1 MRVQKYCFFRKYAN
15 IFAYLG
21 IFLLFCRRKGEIS
34 TMKLN
39 FNTVREFLKTTLNLT
54 NDVDIQAASENIR
67 KNIPFRGPNVYILF
81 VAIIIASVGLNVNS
95 IPVIIGAMLISP
107 LMGPITGLG
116 LGLGTNDRE
125 LVLFSIKNLLV
136 MVGISLLAA
145 TLYFILTPLE
155 IDNPTELLARTRPTI
170 YDVFIALFG
179 GLAGVL
185 ETARKEKG
193 TVISGVAIATALMPP
208 LCTVGYGIA
217 NLSWQY
223 TIGALFLFSINCIF
237 IAMAAYLMA
246 KFLKFP
252 MKTVEQHR
260 TRYFILSYALVILLA
275 ATSIFTGYH
284 VIRENDFTKLANR
297 FVKKN
302 QNIGKTYIYDSQVNI
317 DSKPYMLELRLAG
330 ETLNEDTKEMLL
342 RDAENYGIMRSQIV
356 IHEDAT
362 VQVDRFNET
371 EIVKNLMATN
381 ANNIQVRDD
390 SIKVLNAQIAHY
402 KQQELPAKQLA
413 EELQVQLPSITRLT
427 LAKGTALEQNV
438 VMSEE
443 QVVVVAHCIKMPGEE
458 EKARVYE
465 WLKIRLQIQDLEII
479 FDYEE
484 ALTE

>member
-1 MRVQKYCFFRKYAN
+1 
-15 IFAYLG
+15 
-21 IFLLFCRRKGEIS
+21 
-34 TMKLN
+34 MKVN

-54 NDVDIQAASENIR
+54 NDVDIPAASENIR
-67 KNIPFRGPNVYILF
+67 KNIPFRGPNVYILI

-145 TLYFILTPLE
+145 TLYFIVTPLE

-223 TIGALFLFSINCIF
+223 TVGALFLFSINCIF

-284 VIRENDFTKLANR
+284 VIRENDFTKMANR

-381 ANNIQVRDD
+381 ASNVQVRDD

-427 LAKGTALEQNV
+427 LARGTALEQNV

-443 QVVVVAHCIKMPGEE
+443 QVVVVAHCSEMPSEE
-458 EKARVYE
+458 EKTRVYE
-465 WLKIRLQIQDLEII
+465 WLKIRLQIDGLEII
-479 FDYEE
+479 FD
-484 ALTE
+484 TETL

>member
-1 MRVQKYCFFRKYAN
+1 
-15 IFAYLG
+15 
-21 IFLLFCRRKGEIS
+21 
-34 TMKLN
+34 MKLN
-39 FNTVREFLKTTLNLT
+39 FNTIREFLKNTLNLT
-54 NDVDIQAASENIR
+54 NDVDIPAAIEDIR
-67 KNIPFRGPNVYILF
+67 TNIPLRGPNVYILF

-252 MKTVEQHR
+252 VKTVEQHR
-260 TRYFILSYALVILLA
+260 TRYFILSYGLVILLA
-275 ATSIFTGYH
+275 ATSIFTGYN

-381 ANNIQVRDD
+381 ASNVQVRDD
-390 SIKVLNAQIAHY
+390 SIKVLNAQITAY
-402 KQQELPAKQLA
+402 KQRELPAKQLA
-413 EELQVQLPSITRLT
+413 EELQVQLPSIIRLT

-443 QVVVVAHCIKMPGEE
+443 QVIVVAHCSEMPSEE

-465 WLKIRLQIQDLEII
+465 WLKVRLQIDSLEII
-479 FDYEE
+479 FEGE
-484 ALTE
+484 N

>member
-1 MRVQKYCFFRKYAN
+1 
-15 IFAYLG
+15 
-21 IFLLFCRRKGEIS
+21 
-34 TMKLN
+34 MKLN
-39 FNTVREFLKTTLNLT
+39 FNIREFLTDTLNLT
-54 NDVDIQAASENIR
+54 NYVDIPAANDNIR
-67 KNIPFRGPNVYILF
+67 KNIPFKGPNVYILF
-81 VAIIIASVGLNVNS
+81 AAVIIASVGLNVNS

-107 LMGPITGLG
+107 LMGPIIGLG
-116 LGLGTNDRE
+116 LGLGTNDRD

-179 GLAGVL
+179 GMAGVL

-193 TVISGVAIATALMPP
+193 TVVSGVAIATALMPP

-217 NLSWQY
+217 NMSWQY

-252 MKTVEQHR
+252 VLTVEQNR
-260 TRYFILSYALVILLA
+260 RRYYILSYGLVILLA
-275 ATSIFTGYH
+275 GTSVVTGYQ
-284 VIRENDFTKLANR
+284 VIRENEFTKNANR

-302 QNIGKTYIYDSQVNI
+302 HTIGKTYIYDSQVDI

-330 ETLNEDTKEMLL
+330 ETLNNDTREMLL

-362 VQVDRFNET
+362 VQVDRLNET
-371 EIVKNLMATN
+371 EIVKNLIATN
-381 ANNIQVRDD
+381 TNNIQVRDD
-390 SIKVLNAQIAHY
+390 SIKVLNAQLENY
-402 KQQELPAKQLA
+402 KQQQLPAAQLA
-413 EELQVQLPSITRLT
+413 AELQVQMPDIVRITM
-427 LAKGTALEQNV
+427 AKGTSMEKDV
-438 VMSEE
+438 VTSEN
-443 QVVVVAHCIKMPGEE
+443 QVVVIV
-458 EKARVYE
+458 
-465 WLKIRLQIQDLEII
+465 
-479 FDYEE
+479 
-484 ALTE
+484 

>member
-1 MRVQKYCFFRKYAN
+1 MLNQIC
-15 IFAYLG
+15 
-21 IFLLFCRRKGEIS
+21 
-34 TMKLN
+34 TMKVN

-81 VAIIIASVGLNVNS
+81 SAVIIASVGLNVNS

-107 LMGPITGLG
+107 LMGPIIGLG

-252 MKTVEQHR
+252 VKTVEQHR
-260 TRYFILSYALVILLA
+260 TRYFILSYGLVILLA

-284 VIRENDFTKLANR
+284 VIRENDFTKMANR

-342 RDAENYGIMRSQIV
+342 RDAENYGIMHSQIV

-381 ANNIQVRDD
+381 ASNVQVRDD

-427 LAKGTALEQNV
+427 LARGTALEQNV

-443 QVVVVAHCIKMPGEE
+443 QVVVVAHCSEMPSEE
-458 EKARVYE
+458 EKTRVYE
-465 WLKIRLQIQDLEII
+465 WLKIRLQIDGLEII
-479 FDYEE
+479 FD
-484 ALTE
+484 TETL

>member
-1 MRVQKYCFFRKYAN
+1 
-15 IFAYLG
+15 
-21 IFLLFCRRKGEIS
+21 
-34 TMKLN
+34 MKLN
-39 FNTVREFLKTTLNLT
+39 FNTIREFLKTTLNLT
-54 NDVDIQAASENIR
+54 NDVDIPAASENIR

-145 TLYFILTPLE
+145 TLYFMLTPLE

-252 MKTVEQHR
+252 VKTVEQHR

-330 ETLNEDTKEMLL
+330 ETLNEDTKEILL

-381 ANNIQVRDD
+381 ASNVQVRDD
-390 SIKVLNAQIAHY
+390 SIKVLNAQITAY
-402 KQQELPAKQLA
+402 KQRELPAKQLA

-427 LAKGTALEQNV
+427 LAKGTALEQNK

-443 QVVVVAHCIKMPGEE
+443 QVVVVAHCIEMPSEE
-458 EKARVYE
+458 EKTRVYE
-465 WLKIRLQIQDLEII
+465 WLKIRLQVEDLEML
-479 FDYEE
+479 FEE
-484 ALTE
+484 EIP

>member
-1 MRVQKYCFFRKYAN
+1 
-15 IFAYLG
+15 
-21 IFLLFCRRKGEIS
+21 
-34 TMKLN
+34 MKLN
-39 FNTVREFLKTTLNLT
+39 FNIIREFLKTTLNLT
-54 NDVDIQAASENIR
+54 NDVDIPAASENIR

-81 VAIIIASVGLNVNS
+81 SAVIIASVGLNVNS

-107 LMGPITGLG
+107 LMGPIIGLG

-145 TLYFILTPLE
+145 TMYFMLTPLE

-223 TIGALFLFSINCIF
+223 TVGALFLFSINCIF

-252 MKTVEQHR
+252 VKTVEQHR
-260 TRYFILSYALVILLA
+260 TRYFILSYGLVILLA
-275 ATSIFTGYH
+275 ATSIFTGYN

-381 ANNIQVRDD
+381 ASNVQVRDD
-390 SIKVLNAQIAHY
+390 SIKVLNAQITAY
-402 KQQELPAKQLA
+402 KQRELPAKQLA

-427 LAKGTALEQNV
+427 LAKGTALEQNM

-443 QVVVVAHCIKMPGEE
+443 QVVVVAHCSEMPSEE

-465 WLKIRLQIQDLEII
+465 WLKVRLQIDSLEII
-479 FDYEE
+479 FEE
-484 ALTE
+484 EN

>member
-1 MRVQKYCFFRKYAN
+1 
-15 IFAYLG
+15 
-21 IFLLFCRRKGEIS
+21 
-34 TMKLN
+34 MKLN

-54 NDVDIQAASENIR
+54 NDVDIQAAIEDIR
-67 KNIPFRGPNVYILF
+67 SNIPFRGPNVYILF

-145 TLYFILTPLE
+145 TLYFIVTPLE

-193 TVISGVAIATALMPP
+193 TVLSGVAIATALMPP

-252 MKTVEQHR
+252 VKTVEQHR

-284 VIRENDFTKLANR
+284 VIRENDFTKMANR

-381 ANNIQVRDD
+381 ASNVQVRDD

-427 LAKGTALEQNV
+427 LARGTALEQNV

-443 QVVVVAHCIKMPGEE
+443 QVVVVAHCSEMPSEE
-458 EKARVYE
+458 EKVRVYE
-465 WLKIRLQIQDLEII
+465 WLKIRLQVEDLEII
-479 FDYEE
+479 FD
-484 ALTE
+484 TETLCKRHSFGH

>member
-1 MRVQKYCFFRKYAN
+1 
-15 IFAYLG
+15 
-21 IFLLFCRRKGEIS
+21 
-34 TMKLN
+34 MKLN
-39 FNTVREFLKTTLNLT
+39 FNTIREFLKTTLNLT
-54 NDVDIQAASENIR
+54 NDVDIPAASENIR

-193 TVISGVAIATALMPP
+193 TVLSGVAIATALMPP

-252 MKTVEQHR
+252 VKTVEEHR

-284 VIRENDFTKLANR
+284 VIRENDFTKMANR

-317 DSKPYMLELRLAG
+317 DTKPYMLELRLAG

-381 ANNIQVRDD
+381 ASNVQVRDD
-390 SIKVLNAQIAHY
+390 SIKVLNAQITAY
-402 KQQELPAKQLA
+402 KQRELPAKQLA

-427 LAKGTALEQNV
+427 LARGTALEQNM

-443 QVVVVAHCIKMPGEE
+443 QVVVVAHCSEMPSEE
-458 EKARVYE
+458 EKTRVYE
-465 WLKIRLQIQDLEII
+465 WLKIRLQVEDLEML
-479 FDYEE
+479 FEE
-484 ALTE
+484 EN

>member
-1 MRVQKYCFFRKYAN
+1 
-15 IFAYLG
+15 
-21 IFLLFCRRKGEIS
+21 
-34 TMKLN
+34 MKLN

>member
-1 MRVQKYCFFRKYAN
+1 
-15 IFAYLG
+15 
-21 IFLLFCRRKGEIS
+21 
-34 TMKLN
+34 MKLN

-413 EELQVQLPSITRLT
+413 EELQVQLPSIMRLT
-427 LAKGTALEQNV
+427 LARGTALEQNV

-443 QVVVVAHCIKMPGEE
+443 QVVVVAHCSEMPSEE
-458 EKARVYE
+458 EKTRVYE
-465 WLKIRLQIQDLEII
+465 WLKIRLQIDGLEII
-479 FDYEE
+479 FD
-484 ALTE
+484 TETL

>member
-1 MRVQKYCFFRKYAN
+1 
-15 IFAYLG
+15 
-21 IFLLFCRRKGEIS
+21 
-34 TMKLN
+34 MKVN

-252 MKTVEQHR
+252 VKTVEQHR
-260 TRYFILSYALVILLA
+260 TRYFILSYGLVILLA
-275 ATSIFTGYH
+275 ATSIFTGYN

-371 EIVKNLMATN
+371 EIVKNLIATN
-381 ANNIQVRDD
+381 QSNVQVRDD
-390 SIKVLNAQIAHY
+390 SIKVLNAQITAY
-402 KQQELPAKQLA
+402 KQRELPAKQLA
-413 EELQVQLPSITRLT
+413 EELQVQLPGITRLT
-427 LAKGTALEQNV
+427 LAKGTALEQNM

-443 QVVVVAHCIKMPGEE
+443 QVVVVAHCSEMPSEE
-458 EKARVYE
+458 EKTRVYE
-465 WLKIRLQIQDLEII
+465 WLKVRLQIEGLEII
-479 FDYEE
+479 FEE
-484 ALTE
+484 E

>member
-1 MRVQKYCFFRKYAN
+1 
-15 IFAYLG
+15 
-21 IFLLFCRRKGEIS
+21 
-34 TMKLN
+34 MKLN
-39 FNTVREFLKTTLNLT
+39 FNTVREFLKITLNLT
-54 NDVDIQAASENIR
+54 NDVDIPAASENIR

-145 TLYFILTPLE
+145 TLYFILTPLD

-193 TVISGVAIATALMPP
+193 TVLSGVAIATALMPP

-252 MKTVEQHR
+252 VKTVEQHR

-284 VIRENDFTKLANR
+284 VIRENDFTKMANQ

-317 DSKPYMLELRLAG
+317 DTKPYMLELRLAG

-381 ANNIQVRDD
+381 ASNVQVRDD

-427 LAKGTALEQNV
+427 LARGTALEQNV

-443 QVVVVAHCIKMPGEE
+443 QVVVVAHCSEMPSEE
-458 EKARVYE
+458 EKVRVYE
-465 WLKIRLQIQDLEII
+465 WLKIRLQVEDLEII
-479 FDYEE
+479 FD
-484 ALTE
+484 TETL

>member
-1 MRVQKYCFFRKYAN
+1 
-15 IFAYLG
+15 
-21 IFLLFCRRKGEIS
+21 
-34 TMKLN
+34 MKLN
-39 FNTVREFLKTTLNLT
+39 FNTVREFLKITLNLT
-54 NDVDIQAASENIR
+54 NDVDIPAASENIR

-145 TLYFILTPLE
+145 TLYFIVTPLE

-223 TIGALFLFSINCIF
+223 TVGALFLFSINCIF

-252 MKTVEQHR
+252 MKTVEEHR

-284 VIRENDFTKLANR
+284 VIRENDFTKMANR

-317 DSKPYMLELRLAG
+317 DTKPYMLELRLAG

-381 ANNIQVRDD
+381 ASNVQVRDD
-390 SIKVLNAQIAHY
+390 SIKVLNAQITAY
-402 KQQELPAKQLA
+402 KQRELPAKQLA

-427 LAKGTALEQNV
+427 LARGTALEQNV

-443 QVVVVAHCIKMPGEE
+443 QVVVVAHCSEMPSEE
-458 EKARVYE
+458 EKKRVYE
-465 WLKIRLQIQDLEII
+465 WLKIRLQIDGLEII
-479 FDYEE
+479 FD
-484 ALTE
+484 TETL

>member
-1 MRVQKYCFFRKYAN
+1 
-15 IFAYLG
+15 
-21 IFLLFCRRKGEIS
+21 
-34 TMKLN
+34 MKLN
-39 FNTVREFLKTTLNLT
+39 FNSIREFLKTTLNLT
-54 NDVDIQAASENIR
+54 NDVDIPTASENIR

-125 LVLFSIKNLLV
+125 LVLFSIKHLLV

-145 TLYFILTPLE
+145 TMYFMLTPLE

-217 NLSWQY
+217 NLSWRY

-252 MKTVEQHR
+252 VKTVEQHR
-260 TRYFILSYALVILLA
+260 TRYFILSYGLVLALAV
-275 ATSIFTGYH
+275 TSIVTGYH

-330 ETLNEDTKEMLL
+330 ETLNDDTKEMLL

-371 EIVKNLMATN
+371 EIVKNLLATN
-381 ANNIQVRDD
+381 ASNIQIRED
-390 SIKVLNAQIAHY
+390 SIKVLNAQIALY

-427 LAKGTALEQNV
+427 LARGTALEQNV
-438 VMSEE
+438 VMSEA
-443 QVVVVAHCIKMPGEE
+443 QVVVVAHCSEMPSEE
-458 EKARVYE
+458 EKTRVYD
-465 WLKIRLQIQDLEII
+465 WLKIRLQVEDLEML
-479 FDYEE
+479 FEE
-484 ALTE
+484 

>member
-1 MRVQKYCFFRKYAN
+1 
-15 IFAYLG
+15 
-21 IFLLFCRRKGEIS
+21 
-34 TMKLN
+34 MKLN
-39 FNTVREFLKTTLNLT
+39 FNTIREFLKATLNLT
-54 NDVDIQAASENIR
+54 NDVDIPAASENIR

-125 LVLFSIKNLLV
+125 LVLFSIKNLLI

-145 TLYFILTPLE
+145 TLYFMLTPLE

-223 TIGALFLFSINCIF
+223 TVGALFLFSINCIF

-317 DSKPYMLELRLAG
+317 DAKPYMLELRLAG
-330 ETLNEDTKEMLL
+330 ETLNNDTKEMLL

-371 EIVKNLMATN
+371 EIVKNLIATN
-381 ANNIQVRDD
+381 ASNIQVRDD
-390 SIKVLNAQIAHY
+390 SIKVLNAQIAAY

-438 VMSEE
+438 VTSEE
-443 QVVVVAHCIKMPGEE
+443 QVVVVAHCSEMPSEE
-458 EKARVYE
+458 EKTRLYE
-465 WLKIRLQIQDLEII
+465 WLKVRLQIDGLEII
-479 FDYEE
+479 FD
-484 ALTE
+484 TENQ

>member
-1 MRVQKYCFFRKYAN
+1 
-15 IFAYLG
+15 
-21 IFLLFCRRKGEIS
+21 
-34 TMKLN
+34 MKLN
-39 FNTVREFLKTTLNLT
+39 FNIREFVRNTLNLT
-54 NDVDIQAASENIR
+54 HYVDIPAASENIR

-107 LMGPITGLG
+107 LMGPIIGLG

-193 TVISGVAIATALMPP
+193 TVMAGVAIATALMPP

-217 NLSWQY
+217 NLSLQY
-223 TIGALFLFSINCIF
+223 TLGALFLFSINCIF
-237 IAMAAYLMA
+237 IALAAYLMA

-252 MKTVEQHR
+252 VKTVEQHR
-260 TRYFILSYALVILLA
+260 TRYYILSYGLVILLMG
-275 ATSIFTGYH
+275 TSLVTGYQ
-284 VIRENDFTKLANR
+284 VIRENNFTKSANR

-302 QNIGKTYIYDSQVNI
+302 HTIGKTYIYDSQVNI
-317 DSKPYMLELRLAG
+317 DNRPYIVELRLAG
-330 ETLNEDTKEMLL
+330 EALNTDTREMLM
-342 RDAENYGIMRSQIV
+342 RDAESYGIMRSQIV

-362 VQVDRFNET
+362 VQIDRFNET
-371 EIVKNLMATN
+371 EIVKNLITTN
-381 ANNIQVRDD
+381 TSNIQVRDD
-390 SIKVLNAQIAHY
+390 SIRVLNAQIAAY
-402 KQQELPAKQLA
+402 KQQELPAVQLA
-413 EELQVQLPSITRLT
+413 AELQIQLPTITRVA

-438 VMSEE
+438 VTSEQ
-443 QVVVVAHCIKMPGEE
+443 QVVVVVHCSEMPSDEE
-458 EKARVYE
+458 QARVYE
-465 WLKIRLQIQDLEII
+465 WLKVRLQVQDLEII
-479 FDYEE
+479 FDNKEML
-484 ALTE
+484 AK

>member
-1 MRVQKYCFFRKYAN
+1 
-15 IFAYLG
+15 
-21 IFLLFCRRKGEIS
+21 
-34 TMKLN
+34 MKVN

-54 NDVDIQAASENIR
+54 NDVDIPSAIEDIR
-67 KNIPFRGPNVYILF
+67 SNIPFRGPNVYILF

-193 TVISGVAIATALMPP
+193 TVLSGVAIATALMPP

-223 TIGALFLFSINCIF
+223 TVGALFLFSINCIF

-252 MKTVEQHR
+252 MKTVEEHR

-284 VIRENDFTKLANR
+284 VIRENDFTKMANR

-381 ANNIQVRDD
+381 ASNVQVRDD

-427 LAKGTALEQNV
+427 LARGTALEQNV

-443 QVVVVAHCIKMPGEE
+443 QVVVVAHCSEMPSEE
-458 EKARVYE
+458 EKTRVYE
-465 WLKIRLQIQDLEII
+465 WLKIRLQIDGLEII
-479 FDYEE
+479 FD
-484 ALTE
+484 TETL

>member
-1 MRVQKYCFFRKYAN
+1 
-15 IFAYLG
+15 
-21 IFLLFCRRKGEIS
+21 
-34 TMKLN
+34 MKLN

-54 NDVDIQAASENIR
+54 NDVDIPAASENIR

-81 VAIIIASVGLNVNS
+81 FAVIIASVGLNVNS

-107 LMGPITGLG
+107 LMGPIIGLG

-145 TLYFILTPLE
+145 TMYFMLTPLE

-223 TIGALFLFSINCIF
+223 TVGALFLFSINCIF

-252 MKTVEQHR
+252 VKTVEQHR

-284 VIRENDFTKLANR
+284 VIRENDFTKMANR

-381 ANNIQVRDD
+381 ASNVQVRDD

-413 EELQVQLPSITRLT
+413 EELQVQLPSIMRLT
-427 LAKGTALEQNV
+427 LARGTALEQNV

-443 QVVVVAHCIKMPGEE
+443 QVVVVAHCSEMPSEE
-458 EKARVYE
+458 EKTRVYE
-465 WLKIRLQIQDLEII
+465 WLKIRLQIDGLEII
-479 FDYEE
+479 FD
-484 ALTE
+484 TETL

>member
-1 MRVQKYCFFRKYAN
+1 
-15 IFAYLG
+15 
-21 IFLLFCRRKGEIS
+21 
-34 TMKLN
+34 MKLN
-39 FNTVREFLKTTLNLT
+39 FNTVREFLKITLNLT
-54 NDVDIQAASENIR
+54 NDVDIPAASENIR

-145 TLYFILTPLE
+145 TLYFIVTPLE

-223 TIGALFLFSINCIF
+223 TVGALFLFSINCIF

-252 MKTVEQHR
+252 MKTVEEHR

-317 DSKPYMLELRLAG
+317 DAKPYMLELRLAG

-381 ANNIQVRDD
+381 ASNVQMRDD

-427 LAKGTALEQNV
+427 LARGTALEQNV

-443 QVVVVAHCIKMPGEE
+443 QVVVVAHCSEMPSEE
-458 EKARVYE
+458 EKTRVYE
-465 WLKIRLQIQDLEII
+465 WLKIRLQIDGLEII
-479 FDYEE
+479 FD
-484 ALTE
+484 TETL

>member
-1 MRVQKYCFFRKYAN
+1 
-15 IFAYLG
+15 
-21 IFLLFCRRKGEIS
+21 
-34 TMKLN
+34 MKLN
-39 FNTVREFLKTTLNLT
+39 FNSIREFLKTTLNLT
-54 NDVDIQAASENIR
+54 NDVDIPAAIEDIR
-67 KNIPFRGPNVYILF
+67 SNIPFRGPNVYILF

-145 TLYFILTPLE
+145 TLYFMLTPLE

-193 TVISGVAIATALMPP
+193 TVLSGVAIATALMPP

-217 NLSWQY
+217 HLSWQY

-237 IAMAAYLMA
+237 IAMAAYIMA

-252 MKTVEQHR
+252 VKTVEQHR
-260 TRYFILSYALVILLA
+260 TRYFILSYGLVLLLA
-275 ATSIFTGYH
+275 ATSIFTAYQ
-284 VIRENDFTKLANR
+284 VIRENEFTKQANR

-302 QNIGKTYIYDSQVNI
+302 QTIGKTYIYDSQVNI
-317 DSKPYMLELRLAG
+317 DVKPYALELRLAG
-330 ETLNEDTKEMLL
+330 EALNDEIREMLL

-356 IHEDAT
+356 MHEDAT
-362 VQVDRFNET
+362 VEIDRFNET
-371 EIVKNLMATN
+371 EIVKNLIATN
-381 ANNIQVRDD
+381 AANMQERDD
-390 SIKVLNAQIAHY
+390 SIKVLNAQIARY
-402 KQQELPAKQLA
+402 AQQALPAKQLA
-413 EELQVQLPSITRLT
+413 EELQVQLPTISRLT
-427 LAKGTALEQNV
+427 LAKGTMLEQNV
-438 VMSEE
+438 VMSDE
-443 QVVVVAHCIKMPGEE
+443 QVVVVAHCSEMPSEE
-458 EKARVYE
+458 EKTRVYE
-465 WLKIRLQIQDLEII
+465 WLKVRLQVTNLEII
-479 FDYEE
+479 FDQE
-484 ALTE
+484 AGAENTINAE

>member
-1 MRVQKYCFFRKYAN
+1 
-15 IFAYLG
+15 
-21 IFLLFCRRKGEIS
+21 
-34 TMKLN
+34 MKLN

-54 NDVDIQAASENIR
+54 NDVDIPAASENIR

-145 TLYFILTPLE
+145 TMYFMLTPLE

-223 TIGALFLFSINCIF
+223 TVGALFLFSINCIF

-275 ATSIFTGYH
+275 VTSIFTGYH

-317 DSKPYMLELRLAG
+317 DTKPYMLELRLAG

-371 EIVKNLMATN
+371 EIVKNLIATN
-381 ANNIQVRDD
+381 ASNIQVRDD
-390 SIKVLNAQIAHY
+390 SIRVLNAQIAAY
-402 KQQELPAKQLA
+402 KRQELPAKQLA
-413 EELQVQLPSITRLT
+413 EELQVQLPSIIRLT
-427 LAKGTALEQNV
+427 LAKGTALEQNM

-443 QVVVVAHCIKMPGEE
+443 QVVVVAHCSEMPSEE
-458 EKARVYE
+458 EKTRLYE
-465 WLKIRLQIQDLEII
+465 WLKVRLQIDSLEII
-479 FDYEE
+479 FD
-484 ALTE
+484 TENQ

>member
-1 MRVQKYCFFRKYAN
+1 
-15 IFAYLG
+15 
-21 IFLLFCRRKGEIS
+21 
-34 TMKLN
+34 MKLN
-39 FNTVREFLKTTLNLT
+39 FNTIREFLKTTLNLT
-54 NDVDIQAASENIR
+54 DYVDIPAASENIR

-145 TLYFILTPLE
+145 TLYFMLTPLE

-284 VIRENDFTKLANR
+284 VIRENDFTKMANR

-371 EIVKNLMATN
+371 EIVKNLIATN
-381 ANNIQVRDD
+381 ASNIQVRDD
-390 SIKVLNAQIAHY
+390 SIKVLNAQITAY
-402 KQQELPAKQLA
+402 KQRELPAKQLA

-427 LAKGTALEQNV
+427 LARGTALEQNM

-443 QVVVVAHCIKMPGEE
+443 QVVVVAHCSEMPSEE
-458 EKARVYE
+458 EKTRVYE
-465 WLKIRLQIQDLEII
+465 WLKIRLQVEDLEML
-479 FDYEE
+479 FEE
-484 ALTE
+484 EIP

>member
-1 MRVQKYCFFRKYAN
+1 
-15 IFAYLG
+15 
-21 IFLLFCRRKGEIS
+21 
-34 TMKLN
+34 MKLN
-39 FNTVREFLKTTLNLT
+39 FNAVREFLKTTLNLT
-54 NDVDIQAASENIR
+54 NDVDIPAASENIR
-67 KNIPFRGPNVYILF
+67 KNIPFRGPNVYILI

-125 LVLFSIKNLLV
+125 LVLFSIKNLLI

-145 TLYFILTPLE
+145 TLYFMLTPLE

-284 VIRENDFTKLANR
+284 VIRENDFTKMANR

-381 ANNIQVRDD
+381 ASNVQVRDD

-413 EELQVQLPSITRLT
+413 EELQVQLPSIMRLT
-427 LAKGTALEQNV
+427 LATGTALEQNV

-443 QVVVVAHCIKMPGEE
+443 QVVVVAHCSEMPSEE
-458 EKARVYE
+458 EKTRVYE
-465 WLKIRLQIQDLEII
+465 WLKIRLQIDGLEII
-479 FDYEE
+479 FD
-484 ALTE
+484 TETL

>member
-1 MRVQKYCFFRKYAN
+1 
-15 IFAYLG
+15 
-21 IFLLFCRRKGEIS
+21 
-34 TMKLN
+34 MKLN
-39 FNTVREFLKTTLNLT
+39 FNLREFLKQTLNL
-54 NDVDIQAASENIR
+54 NDYVDIPAANEDIR
-67 KNIPFRGPNVYILF
+67 ENIPFRGPNVYILF

-145 TLYFILTPLE
+145 TLYFIVTPLE

-223 TIGALFLFSINCIF
+223 TVGALFLFSINCIF

-252 MKTVEQHR
+252 MKTVEEHR

-317 DSKPYMLELRLAG
+317 DTKPYMLELRLAG

-381 ANNIQVRDD
+381 ASNVQVRDD
-390 SIKVLNAQIAHY
+390 SIKVLNAQIAAY
-402 KQQELPAKQLA
+402 KQRELPAKQLA

-443 QVVVVAHCIKMPGEE
+443 QVVVVAHCSEMPSEE
-458 EKARVYE
+458 EKTRVYE
-465 WLKIRLQIQDLEII
+465 WLKVRLQIDSLEII
-479 FDYEE
+479 FEE
-484 ALTE
+484 EIL

>member
-1 MRVQKYCFFRKYAN
+1 
-15 IFAYLG
+15 
-21 IFLLFCRRKGEIS
+21 
-34 TMKLN
+34 MKLN

-54 NDVDIQAASENIR
+54 NDVDIPAASENIR

-145 TLYFILTPLE
+145 TLYFIVTPLE

-223 TIGALFLFSINCIF
+223 TVGALFLFSINCIF

-252 MKTVEQHR
+252 VKTVEQHR
-260 TRYFILSYALVILLA
+260 TRYFILSYALVSLLA

-284 VIRENDFTKLANR
+284 VIRENDFTKMANR

-381 ANNIQVRDD
+381 ASNVQVRDD

-427 LAKGTALEQNV
+427 LARGTALEQNV

-443 QVVVVAHCIKMPGEE
+443 QVVVVAHCSEMPSEE
-458 EKARVYE
+458 EKTRIYE
-465 WLKIRLQIQDLEII
+465 WLKIRLQIDGLEII
-479 FDYEE
+479 FD
-484 ALTE
+484 TETL

>member
-1 MRVQKYCFFRKYAN
+1 
-15 IFAYLG
+15 
-21 IFLLFCRRKGEIS
+21 
-34 TMKLN
+34 MKVN

-81 VAIIIASVGLNVNS
+81 SAVIIASVGLNVNS

-145 TLYFILTPLE
+145 TMYFMLTPLE

-223 TIGALFLFSINCIF
+223 TVGALFLFSINCIF

-284 VIRENDFTKLANR
+284 VIRENDFTKMANR

-381 ANNIQVRDD
+381 ASNVQVRDD

-427 LAKGTALEQNV
+427 LARGTALEQNV

-443 QVVVVAHCIKMPGEE
+443 QVVVVAHCSEMPSEE
-458 EKARVYE
+458 EQTRVYE
-465 WLKIRLQIQDLEII
+465 WLKIRLQIDGLEII
-479 FDYEE
+479 FD
-484 ALTE
+484 TETL

>member
-1 MRVQKYCFFRKYAN
+1 
-15 IFAYLG
+15 
-21 IFLLFCRRKGEIS
+21 
-34 TMKLN
+34 MKLN
-39 FNTVREFLKTTLNLT
+39 LNTVREFLKTTLNLT
-54 NDVDIQAASENIR
+54 NDVDIPAASENIR
-67 KNIPFRGPNVYILF
+67 KNVPFRGPNVYILF

-145 TLYFILTPLE
+145 TLYFMLTPLE

-223 TIGALFLFSINCIF
+223 TVGALFLFCINCIF

-252 MKTVEQHR
+252 VKTVEQHR

-275 ATSIFTGYH
+275 ATSIFTGYQ

-317 DSKPYMLELRLAG
+317 DVKPYMLELRLAG
-330 ETLNEDTKEMLL
+330 ETLNDDTKEMLF

-362 VQVDRFNET
+362 VQVDRFNEM
-371 EIVKNLMATN
+371 EIVKNLIATN
-381 ANNIQVRDD
+381 ASNMQLRDD
-390 SIKVLNAQIAHY
+390 SIKVLNAQIAAY

-427 LAKGTALEQNV
+427 LAKGTALEQNL

-443 QVVVVAHCIKMPGEE
+443 QVVVVAHCSEMPSEE
-458 EKARVYE
+458 EKQRVYD
-465 WLKIRLQIQDLEII
+465 WLKVRLQVEDIVII
-479 FDYEE
+479 FEKV
-484 ALTE
+484 TEI

>member
-1 MRVQKYCFFRKYAN
+1 
-15 IFAYLG
+15 
-21 IFLLFCRRKGEIS
+21 
-34 TMKLN
+34 MKLN
-39 FNTVREFLKTTLNLT
+39 FNTIRDFLKNTLNLT
-54 NDVDIQAASENIR
+54 DYVDISAASENIR

-170 YDVFIALFG
+170 YDVFNALFG

-193 TVISGVAIATALMPP
+193 TEISGVAIATALMPP

-252 MKTVEQHR
+252 VKTVEQHR
-260 TRYFILSYALVILLA
+260 TRYFILSYGLVILLA
-275 ATSIFTGYH
+275 ATSIFTGYN

-381 ANNIQVRDD
+381 ASNVQVRDD
-390 SIKVLNAQIAHY
+390 SIKVLNAQITAY
-402 KQQELPAKQLA
+402 KQRELPAKQLA

-427 LAKGTALEQNV
+427 LAKGTALEQNM

-443 QVVVVAHCIKMPGEE
+443 QVVVVAHCSEMPSEE

-465 WLKIRLQIQDLEII
+465 WLKVRLQIDSLEII
-479 FDYEE
+479 FEGE
-484 ALTE
+484 N

>member
-1 MRVQKYCFFRKYAN
+1 
-15 IFAYLG
+15 
-21 IFLLFCRRKGEIS
+21 
-34 TMKLN
+34 MKLN

-54 NDVDIQAASENIR
+54 NDVDIPAASENIR

-116 LGLGTNDRE
+116 MGLGTNDRE

-145 TLYFILTPLE
+145 TLYFIVTPLE

-223 TIGALFLFSINCIF
+223 TVGALFLFSINCIF

-381 ANNIQVRDD
+381 ASNVQVRDD

-427 LAKGTALEQNV
+427 LARGTALEQNV

-443 QVVVVAHCIKMPGEE
+443 QVVVVAHCSEMPNEE
-458 EKARVYE
+458 EKTRVYE
-465 WLKIRLQIQDLEII
+465 WLKIRLQIDGLEII
-479 FDYEE
+479 FD
-484 ALTE
+484 TETL

>member
-1 MRVQKYCFFRKYAN
+1 
-15 IFAYLG
+15 
-21 IFLLFCRRKGEIS
+21 
-34 TMKLN
+34 MKLN
-39 FNTVREFLKTTLNLT
+39 FNTIREFLKTTLNLT
-54 NDVDIQAASENIR
+54 NDVDIPAASENIR

-145 TLYFILTPLE
+145 TLYFVLTPLE

-252 MKTVEQHR
+252 VKTVEQHR

-381 ANNIQVRDD
+381 ASNVQVRDD
-390 SIKVLNAQIAHY
+390 SIKVLNAQIIAY
-402 KQQELPAKQLA
+402 KQRELPAKQLA

-443 QVVVVAHCIKMPGEE
+443 QVVVVAHCSEMPSEE
-458 EKARVYE
+458 EKTRVYE
-465 WLKIRLQIQDLEII
+465 WLKVRLQIDSLEII
-479 FDYEE
+479 FEE
-484 ALTE
+484 EIL

>member
-1 MRVQKYCFFRKYAN
+1 
-15 IFAYLG
+15 
-21 IFLLFCRRKGEIS
+21 
-34 TMKLN
+34 MKVN

-54 NDVDIQAASENIR
+54 NDVDIQAAIEDIR
-67 KNIPFRGPNVYILF
+67 SNIPFRGPNVYILF

-155 IDNPTELLARTRPTI
+155 IENPTELLARTRPTI

-193 TVISGVAIATALMPP
+193 TVLSGVAIATALMPP

-223 TIGALFLFSINCIF
+223 TVGALFLFSINCIF

-252 MKTVEQHR
+252 VKTVEQHR

-284 VIRENDFTKLANR
+284 VIRENDFTKMANR

-342 RDAENYGIMRSQIV
+342 RDAENYGIMRSQIL

-381 ANNIQVRDD
+381 ASNVQVRDD

-427 LAKGTALEQNV
+427 LARGTALEQNV

-443 QVVVVAHCIKMPGEE
+443 QVVVVAHCSEMPSEE
-458 EKARVYE
+458 EKTRVYE
-465 WLKIRLQIQDLEII
+465 WLKIRLQIDGLEII
-479 FDYEE
+479 FD
-484 ALTE
+484 TETL

>member
-1 MRVQKYCFFRKYAN
+1 
-15 IFAYLG
+15 
-21 IFLLFCRRKGEIS
+21 
-34 TMKLN
+34 MKLN
-39 FNTVREFLKTTLNLT
+39 FNTVREFLKITLNLT
-54 NDVDIQAASENIR
+54 NDVDIPAASENIR

-145 TLYFILTPLE
+145 TLYFMLTPLE

-252 MKTVEQHR
+252 VKTVEQHR

-381 ANNIQVRDD
+381 ASNVQVRDD
-390 SIKVLNAQIAHY
+390 SIKVLNAQITAY
-402 KQQELPAKQLA
+402 KQRELPAKQLA

-427 LAKGTALEQNV
+427 LAKGTALEQNM

-443 QVVVVAHCIKMPGEE
+443 QVVVVAHCSEMPSEE
-458 EKARVYE
+458 EKTRVYE
-465 WLKIRLQIQDLEII
+465 WLKIRLQVEDLEML
-479 FDYEE
+479 FEE
-484 ALTE
+484 EN

>member
-1 MRVQKYCFFRKYAN
+1 
-15 IFAYLG
+15 
-21 IFLLFCRRKGEIS
+21 
-34 TMKLN
+34 MKLN
-39 FNTVREFLKTTLNLT
+39 FNTVREFLKITLNLT
-54 NDVDIQAASENIR
+54 NDVDIPAASENIR

-223 TIGALFLFSINCIF
+223 TVGALFLFSINCIF

-252 MKTVEQHR
+252 VKTVEQHR

-284 VIRENDFTKLANR
+284 VIRENDFTKMANR

-317 DSKPYMLELRLAG
+317 DTKPYMLELRLAG

-381 ANNIQVRDD
+381 ASNVQVRDD

-427 LAKGTALEQNV
+427 LARGTALEQNV

-443 QVVVVAHCIKMPGEE
+443 QVVVVAHCSEMPSEE
-458 EKARVYE
+458 EKVRVYE
-465 WLKIRLQIQDLEII
+465 WLKIRLQVEDLEII
-479 FDYEE
+479 FD
-484 ALTE
+484 TETL